1 MFSWQCNHGNKGRTM
16 RKLIGRAEY
25 QKIFA
30 QGKLKW
36 KKILAR
42 QLILKKYSCYG
53 LKNIHTRNLITKKKF
68 LRLEKLPPPRHPDNF
83 SNGPSLKKGSVHA
96 YQMKTVTE
104 DALFQKRLSEWR
116 VLKTPASRLRVGGRK
131 RSWCQTSCTSCMTQ
145 ALWEMLLYL
154 YRFSV
159 FAWTGE
165 HLRFQKY
172 PHTCGRGLSV
182 DKQRF
187 YMVNCEWSLL
197 HLRSVWNMKTYT
209 RDLIKA
215 KLVLSETKTF

>member
-1 MFSWQCNHGNKGRTM
+1 M
-16 RKLIGRAEY
+16 
-25 QKIFA
+25 
-30 QGKLKW
+30 

-53 LKNIHTRNLITKKKF
+53 LKNSHTRNLITKKKF
-68 LRLEKLPPPRHPDNF
+68 LRLEKLPPPPHPDNF
-83 SNGPSLKKGSVHA
+83 SNGPSLKKGPVHA
-96 YQMKTVTE
+96 YQMKTVTD
-104 DALFQKRLSEWR
+104 DALFQKRSSEWR

>member
-1 MFSWQCNHGNKGRTM
+1 M
-16 RKLIGRAEY
+16 
-25 QKIFA
+25 
-30 QGKLKW
+30 

-53 LKNIHTRNLITKKKF
+53 LKKIHTRNWITKKEF
-68 LRLEKLPPPRHPDNF
+68 LRLEKLPTHPPNNF
-83 SNGPSLKKGSVHA
+83 SNGPSLKKGPVHA

-104 DALFQKRLSEWR
+104 DAFFQKRSLEWR
-116 VLKTPASRLRVGGRK
+116 VLKTPAARLRLDGRK
-131 RSWCQTSCTSCMTQ
+131 RSWCQTSFTSCMTQ
-145 ALWEMLLYL
+145 ALWEMLSYFH
-154 YRFSV
+154 RFSV

-172 PHTCGRGLSV
+172 PHTCGLGLSL
-182 DKQRF
+182 DKQWF

-197 HLRSVWNMKTYT
+197 HLKSVWKMKTYT

-215 KLVLSETKTF
+215 KLVLSET